1 MATKTINATETTG
14 TTTATAIVPL
24 GERPPE
30 LAAPVD
36 VARAAESVALED
48 VMDEAPVFSLGA
60 VDVM

>member
-1 MATKTINATETTG
+1 MAAKTINATETTG

-60 VDVM
+60 VDVT